1 MDGVYDCDPMK
12 FPDAKLHRALTYAE
26 VRAGNLAVMDETAIT
41 LCKVRPTLSPP
52 PPGGVGRMRCFLLTC
67 ACSGAF

>member
-41 LCKVRPTLSPP
+41 LCKVPP
-52 PPGGVGRMRCFLLTC
+52 PPPPPPRRGGLFRALNEHLRP
-67 ACSGAF
+67 